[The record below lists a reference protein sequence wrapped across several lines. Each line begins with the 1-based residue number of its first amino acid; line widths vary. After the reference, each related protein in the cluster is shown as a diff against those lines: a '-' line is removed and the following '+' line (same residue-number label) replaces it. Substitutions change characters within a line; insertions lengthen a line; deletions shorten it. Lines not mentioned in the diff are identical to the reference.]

1 MRPDSL
7 AVLGLGACGASAAWA
22 ARIAG
27 VPRVIGWA
35 ASRADGTAALRAGA
49 IDDLADRAD
58 RAVAGA
64 ELVLVD
70 QAPGSLDDVLRRIA
84 KQLPAAAPVLIVS
97 EVHAAAL
104 ASAALHGLADRVAAV
119 HPMDEALG
127 AGFLGA
133 APDRL
138 RGRLTYVSAAD
149 TDAGHRTARS
159 AMSFVEEILGAQPVL
174 IDPAR
179 HDEQVTWT
187 GQLPEAAMA
196 VIAHLLEGR
205 RLGGVTW
212 GAAARLAREGMPRDV
227 MAGAEVILA
236 NRRQVAATLDAL
248 AGELD
253 ELRRLVAAGDV
264 VGVRAFFEAAA
275 RFRPRAS

>member
-1 MRPDSL
+1 M
-7 AVLGLGACGASAAWA
+7 LGLGACGASAAWA

-64 ELVLVD
+64 GSVLVD
-70 QAPGSLDDVLRRIA
+70 EAPGSLDDVLRRIA
-84 KQLPAAAPVLIVS
+84 KQLPAAAPVLVIS
-97 EVHAAAL
+97 EVHASAL

-119 HPMDEALG
+119 HPMGEV
-127 AGFLGA
+127 AGVGSLGA

-159 AMSFVEEILGAQPVL
+159 AMSFVAEILGAEPVL

-179 HDEQVTWT
+179 HDAQVAWT
-187 GQLPEAAMA
+187 GQLPEAALA
-196 VIAHLLEGR
+196 VIAHLLDGR

-212 GAAARLAREGMPRDV
+212 GAAARMARDGMPRDAG
-227 MAGAEVILA
+227 AGAEAVLA
-236 NRRQVAATLDAL
+236 NRHQVGAALDAL

-253 ELRRLVAAGDV
+253 ELRRRVAAGDA
-264 VGVRAFFEAAA
+264 VGVRDFFEAAA
-275 RFRPRAS
+275 RFRPGPS

>member
-1 MRPDSL
+1 M
-7 AVLGLGACGASAAWA
+7 LGLGACGASAAWA

-35 ASRADGTAALRAGA
+35 ASRADATAALRAGA

-84 KQLPAAAPVLIVS
+84 KQLPAAAPVLVVS

-119 HPMDEALG
+119 HPMGEALG

-149 TDAGHRTARS
+149 TDAGHRTGRS

-179 HDEQVTWT
+179 HDEQWAWT
-187 GQLPEAAMA
+187 GQLPGAAMA

-248 AGELD
+248 AEELD

-264 VGVRAFFEAAA
+264 VSVRAFFEAAA
-275 RFRPRAS
+275 RFRPRG